1 MSLDTSNELR
11 LIWVYPDLLSTY
23 GDQGN
28 VIMLVR
34 RAQLRG
40 IAVEVVPVRSDQP
53 VPTVGDVYLLGGGE
67 DRPQVLAARRLRAD
81 GGLAQAAEAGAVLF
95 GVCAGYQLMGEEFAG
110 EEGQPV
116 AGLGLLDI
124 RSERGE
130 RRAVGEIAAQ
140 LDPDIAGEMV
150 EGGAPAVR
158 SLTGFENHQGL
169 THRGPGVRPLA
180 RTLTGIGN
188 GDGTDGA
195 YHDHFIGTYL
205 HGPVLARN
213 PALADHLL
221 TLVVG
226 HSLPP
231 VASWA
236 DRLHQERLN
245 AVLAGKSR
253 PVCKVQADA
262 EPTGTRRHGHHPP
275 GACTRSPR

>member
-1 MSLDTSNELR
+1 MSADTSNELR
-11 LIWVYPDLLSTY
+11 LVWVYPDLLSTY

-28 VIMLVR
+28 VIMLAR

-40 IAVEVVPVRSDQP
+40 IATEVVSVRSDRP
-53 VPTVGDVYLLGGGE
+53 VPTGGDIYLLGGGE
-67 DRPQVLAARRLRAD
+67 DRPQVIAARRLRAD
-81 GGLAQAAEAGAVLF
+81 GGLARAADAGAVVL

-110 EEGQPV
+110 DGGQPV
-116 AGLGLLDI
+116 AGLGLLDV

-130 RRAVGEIAAQ
+130 HRAVGEIATQ
-140 LDPDIAGEMV
+140 LVPDLAADIIANE
-150 EGGAPAVR
+150 APAAAIR

-169 THRGPGVRPLA
+169 THHGPGVRPLA

-188 GDGTDGA
+188 GDGTEGA
-195 YHDHFIGTYL
+195 YRDRLFGTYL
-205 HGPVLARN
+205 HGPVLVRN

-221 TLVVG
+221 TLALG

-245 AVLAGKSR
+245 AVLGR
-253 PVCKVQADA
+253 AD
-262 EPTGTRRHGHHPP
+262 HHRVRADVP
-275 GACTRSPR
+275 

>member
-1 MSLDTSNELR
+1 MSVDTSNELR

-28 VIMLVR
+28 VIMLAR

-40 IAVEVVPVRSDQP
+40 IAAEVVAVRSDQP
-53 VPTVGDVYLLGGGE
+53 VPTGGDIYLLGGGE
-67 DRPQVLAARRLRAD
+67 DRPQVLAARRLRAH
-81 GGLAQAAEAGAVLF
+81 GGLARAAEAGAVLF

-110 EEGQPV
+110 DDGQPV
-116 AGLGLLDI
+116 AGLGLLDV

-140 LDPDIAGEMV
+140 LVPDIAEEMV
-150 EGGAPAVR
+150 EGGTPGVR
-158 SLTGFENHQGL
+158 SLTGFENHHGL

-180 RTLTGIGN
+180 HTLTGIGN

-213 PALADHLL
+213 PGLADHLL

-231 VASWA
+231 VTSWA

-262 EPTGTRRHGHHPP
+262 EME
-275 GACTRSPR
+275 C

>member
-1 MSLDTSNELR
+1 MSADASNELR
-11 LIWVYPDLLSTY
+11 LVWVYPDLLSTY

-28 VIMLVR
+28 VIMLAR
-34 RAQLRG
+34 RAELRG
-40 IAVEVVPVRSDQP
+40 IATTVVSVRSDQP
-53 VPTVGDVYLLGGGE
+53 VPTGGDVYLLGGGE

-81 GGLAQAAEAGAVLF
+81 GGLSRAAEAGAVLF

-110 EEGQPV
+110 DEGQRV
-116 AGLGLLDI
+116 AGLGLLDV

-130 RRAVGEIAAQ
+130 RRAVGEIATR
-140 LDPDIAGEMV
+140 LVPDIAGEIV
-150 EGGAPAVR
+150 EYQAPAAATR

-180 RTLTGIGN
+180 HTLTGIGN

-221 TLVVG
+221 TLAVG

-245 AVLAGKSR
+245 AVLGR
-253 PVCKVQADA
+253 ADHHLA
-262 EPTGTRRHGHHPP
+262 RHKPSVM
-275 GACTRSPR
+275 SPQR

>member
-1 MSLDTSNELR
+1 
-11 LIWVYPDLLSTY
+11 VYPDLLSTY

-28 VIMLVR
+28 VIMLAR

-40 IAVEVVPVRSDQP
+40 IAAEMVPVRSDQP
-53 VPTVGDVYLLGGGE
+53 VPTGGDVYLLGGGE

-81 GGLAQAAEAGAVLF
+81 GGLARAAEAGAVLF

-110 EEGQPV
+110 DEGQPV

-180 RTLTGIGN
+180 HTLTGIGN

-221 TLVVG
+221 TLAVG

-262 EPTGTRRHGHHPP
+262 EPTGTRRHGHHAP
-275 GACTRSPR
+275 GTCSKSPR